1 MWYAQLKDLILAI
14 QWRGNAGSHDGAAE
28 ASLDDVMDSYEFTE
42 HFLQEIYA
50 AKASKLKALAKK
62 VNKKKGPVK

>member
-1 MWYAQLKDLILAI
+1 
-14 QWRGNAGSHDGAAE
+14 
-28 ASLDDVMDSYEFTE
+28 MDSYEFIE
-42 HFLQEIYA
+42 HILQEIYA